1 MASTES
7 PTRLATA
14 ADLFALPE
22 KPGAELIDGVI
33 VYKPSPSFEHGGAQA
48 GLAAFVRSHFGH
60 GGGGPGPGGWWI
72 GSEVDIWFEP
82 TQIFRPDLAGWKRA
96 NAAGKPAGFPVRIRP
111 DWVCEVL
118 SPSNPKNDLVNKL
131 RVYPRHG
138 VGHYWLV
145 DPDAAVLT
153 VYRGQA
159 EGFLNVLTATRG
171 ETVKAEPFDAVELR
185 VGTLFGDD

>member
-7 PTRLATA
+7 PSRSATE
-14 ADLFALPE
+14 ADLLALPE

-33 VYKPSPSFEHGGAQA
+33 VYKPSPSWEHGEGQLSVGSFA
-48 GLAAFVRSHFGH
+48 RRYFGH
-60 GGGGPGPGGWWI
+60 GGGGEGPGGWWI
-72 GSEVDIWFEP
+72 GSEIDIWFEP
-82 TQIFRPDLAGWKRA
+82 TQIFRPDLAGWKRS
-96 NAAGKPAGFPVRIRP
+96 NVGGKPAGFPVRIRP

-118 SPSNPKNDLVNKL
+118 SPSNPRNDLVNKL
-131 RVYPRHG
+131 RVYQRHG
-138 VGHYWLV
+138 VGHYWLL

-153 VYRGQA
+153 VYRGQT